1 MVDFEKNIIKITL
14 DDKYKEI
21 IMAKYLNG
29 SSLFTAVNAGLT
41 SSYSVLS
48 NQYTD
53 GVTLENINKSF
64 TNQSILA
71 NGNTA
76 AFSSYLS
83 TNFNS
88 FDKNKDGKIS
98 ADEIQNFMTNISQQ
112 GMTREQMTMLGSA
125 SGMSGS
131 LLETVLNHFDEIDAN
146 HDGKVTNQ
154 EIQSYGVTSALENQ
168 KIEDRNRMI
177 NHMSMFYGDSAE
189 KYEGSLMNYKY
200 LSDDDKK

>member
-1 MVDFEKNIIKITL
+1 MVDFEKNIIKITI

-76 AFSSYLS
+76 AFRHIYQQISIRLI
-83 TNFNS
+83 
-88 FDKNKDGKIS
+88 KIK
-98 ADEIQNFMTNISQQ
+98 T
-112 GMTREQMTMLGSA
+112 
-125 SGMSGS
+125 
-131 LLETVLNHFDEIDAN
+131 
-146 HDGKVTNQ
+146 
-154 EIQSYGVTSALENQ
+154 
-168 KIEDRNRMI
+168 
-177 NHMSMFYGDSAE
+177 E
-189 KYEGSLMNYKY
+189 KFPLMKFKT
-200 LSDDDKK
+200 L